1 MANGTGED
9 TRFPEWDA
17 SNTDQSLAR
26 AYQWAVQNAQ
36 EKIDWYAKRRRPKKQ
51 GSQWLRTFAI
61 ILAAIGALC
70 PLVDAAT
77 PDNQT
82 LSLGVM
88 QITLSQLGQ
97 WGYVSIALAA
107 ALVGYDKFFGLS
119 SGWMR
124 YMVTELSLQRT
135 LREFQYDWNIL
146 RAQQDQQQPPQNN
159 TPTLLQRLK
168 DFTLQVETLVRQ
180 ETDAW
185 VTEFQTN
192 ISELDK
198 MLQAEAEARTPGSIK
213 VTVTNARDFDK
224 VTISLN
230 GTQLKEL
237 TGVTESVLDSVPPGP
252 QEVVV
257 VGKKQN
263 TPDRKDSKVVEVQ
276 PNALASAELT
286 LPGPNSPSKLRP
298 W

>member
-1 MANGTGED
+1 MTNGTRKD
-9 TRFPEWDA
+9 TRFPEWDE
-17 SNTDQSLAR
+17 SNPTQSLVQ

-36 EKIDWYAKRRRPKKQ
+36 ETIDWYAKKRQPKRR

-70 PLVDAAT
+70 PLLDAAT
-77 PDNQT
+77 QDNQT
-82 LSLGVM
+82 ISLGV
-88 QITLSQLGQ
+88 IEIALSQLGQ

-107 ALVGYDKFFGLS
+107 ALISYDKFFGLS
-119 SGWMR
+119 TGWMR
-124 YMVTELSLQRT
+124 YMITELSLQRT

-146 RAQQDQQQPPQNN
+146 SAQQAQYQTPQDN

-185 VTEFQTN
+185 VTEFQTS

-198 MLQAEAEARTPGSIK
+198 ILQAAVESRSPGSIK
-213 VTVTNARDFDK
+213 VTVTNAKEFDK
-224 VTISLN
+224 VRISLS
-230 GTQLKEL
+230 GTQVKEL
-237 TGVTESVLDSVPPGP
+237 VGVSESVLDSVPPGP

-257 VGKKQN
+257 VGQKHN
-263 TPDRKDSKVVEVQ
+263 APERKDSKVVEVQ
-276 PNALASAELT
+276 PKTLASVEVT
-286 LPGPNSPSKLRP
+286 LPRP
-298 W
+298 